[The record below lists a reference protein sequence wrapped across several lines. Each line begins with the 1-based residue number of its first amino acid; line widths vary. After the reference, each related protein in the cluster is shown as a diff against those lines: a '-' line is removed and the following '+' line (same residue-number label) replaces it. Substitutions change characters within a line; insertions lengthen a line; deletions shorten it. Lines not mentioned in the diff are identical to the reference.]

1 VVVFDLERMVEPMS
15 VRRCQQ
21 AAIAREGACKFLR
34 AFSASTPGRK
44 RWKGRY
50 ILAGIDVHKK
60 MLAVVVANAG
70 DLELQFECRRFGT
83 TVSELHHLSAW
94 LQERA
99 VREVVMESTAQYWR
113 PVWLALEGQCRLHLA
128 QARSNRGPRGR
139 KPISG
144 MRNAP

>member
-1 VVVFDLERMVEPMS
+1 MEA
-15 VRRCQQ
+15 Q
-21 AAIAREGACKFLR
+21 
-34 AFSASTPGRK
+34 
-44 RWKGRY
+44 Y

-83 TVSELHHLSAW
+83 TVSELRHLSAW

-113 PVWLALEGQCRLHLA
+113 PVWLAQLETSLRSGQ
-128 QARSNRGPRGR
+128 SGTPRGNREQQIDQTYGTQAPVLDPTNRPPYQANSECSRVVATAVPSR
-139 KPISG
+139 KAGYGRGI
-144 MRNAP
+144 R